1 MAARGTAVDL
11 AAQTLPG
18 AGSSFSGVRMIAR
31 LLSTLALLLVLLA
44 PHAAAAQDVGQ
55 GSGAA
60 GRVRAVAD
68 SVARA
73 ALERD
78 VMAGMVVFAQRGRD
92 TLILRAYGRAEV
104 ENSVPMSVDHVFQFA
119 SITKQFTAAAV
130 LRLVQDGRVA
140 LDAPI
145 TNYLP
150 AAPVRGRTITVRQ
163 LLAHTS
169 GLPDYAESPRVGTIK
184 RLDLPPDSL
193 VALVMATPFYFEPGD
208 FLRYSNT
215 GFALLGQLIEKLSGK
230 AYAAYVEEEVLRPS
244 GARSAH
250 FCNPRALVRHLAR
263 GYVATPSGLR
273 PADFVSPYA
282 PWAAGGF
289 CGTVHDLAAW
299 NAELHERRGGR
310 ILSQEMYREMVRPA
324 TIRGGRVARYGLGVA
339 LSEVAG
345 RRAVQHGGDIDGFT
359 TFTAYLPDDSLNVT
373 VLINTQGPTRP
384 DAVAG
389 LLVEAALGTTRPAN
403 TAAPKNLA
411 MFAGKYGGDVEITE
425 VADGAPALRMKRG
438 PMPPMVLRY
447 VGRSNAEW
455 VFTDGRSYF
464 AFEAPPASGAQSP
477 AIWADLGV
485 ALVRWERDR

>member
-1 MAARGTAVDL
+1 MQTSTRLPLRSTA
-11 AAQTLPG
+11 
-18 AGSSFSGVRMIAR
+18 
-31 LLSTLALLLVLLA
+31 ALLLLLT
-44 PHAAAAQDVGQ
+44 PHAVHAQAQ
-55 GSGAA
+55 QRSGAA
-60 GRVRAVAD
+60 RRVHAVVD

-73 ALERD
+73 AIERD
-78 VMAGMVVFAQRGRD
+78 VLAGMVVFAQRGRD

-130 LRLVQDGRVA
+130 LRLVQDGRVE

-193 VALVMATPFYFEPGD
+193 VALAAAAPFYFEPGD
-208 FLRYSNT
+208 YLRYTNT
-215 GFALLGQLIEKLSGK
+215 GYALLGQLIEKLSGK

-250 FCNPRALVRHLAR
+250 FCNPRALVKHLAR
-263 GYVATPSGLR
+263 GYTATSSGIR
-273 PADFVSPYA
+273 PADFISPHA

-324 TIRGGRVARYGLGVA
+324 TIRGGRLARYGLGVA
-339 LSEVAG
+339 LSTVAG

-389 LLVEAALGTTRPAN
+389 LLVEAALGTTRPA
-403 TAAPKNLA
+403 TQTPPRNLA
-411 MFAGKYGGDVEITE
+411 TFAGKYGGDVEITVD

-438 PMPPMVLRY
+438 PMPPILLRY
-447 VGRSNAEW
+447 VGRSRAES

-464 AFEAPPASGAQSP
+464 AFEAAPASGKGSP

-485 ALVRWERDR
+485 SLVRWERDR